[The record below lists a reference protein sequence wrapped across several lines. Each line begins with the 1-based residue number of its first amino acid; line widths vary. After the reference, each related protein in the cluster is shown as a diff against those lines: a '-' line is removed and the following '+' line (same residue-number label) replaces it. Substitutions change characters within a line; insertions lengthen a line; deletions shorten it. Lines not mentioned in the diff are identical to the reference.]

1 VTERESAVPLLSLT
15 YVSSATEL
23 LAMPDLLDM
32 LAAIRPKNEALGL
45 SGLLLYSGGNIIQV
59 LEGPEDAVEATFR
72 TIVDDPRH
80 KDVIVMLRDPIEQRS
95 FPDWSMGFR
104 TISRT
109 DVQRVEGLSTFLQE
123 PLAAEF
129 EARAEPAFYLLQV
142 FKETV
147 R

>member
-1 VTERESAVPLLSLT
+1 VPLLSLT

-23 LAMPDLLDM
+23 LAVPELLDLL
-32 LAAIRPKNEALGL
+32 AAVRPKNEALGL

-59 LEGPEDAVEATFR
+59 LEGPEDAVESTFR
-72 TIVDDPRH
+72 TILDDPRH
-80 KDVIVMLRDPIEQRS
+80 KDVIVMLRDPIEQRA

-104 TISRT
+104 DISRAE
-109 DVQRVEGLSTFLQE
+109 VQRVEGLSTFLQE
-123 PLAAEF
+123 PLAAKF
-129 EARAEPAFYLLQV
+129 EDRAEPAFYLLQL

>member
-1 VTERESAVPLLSLT
+1 MPLLSLT

-23 LAMPDLLDM
+23 LEMPALLDM

-59 LEGPEDAVEATFR
+59 LEGPEDAVESTFE

-80 KDVIVMLRDPIEQRS
+80 KDVIVMLRDPIEERA

-104 TISRT
+104 HLGPS
-109 DVQRVEGLSTFLQE
+109 DVRRAAGLSTFLQE
-123 PLAAEF
+123 PLATELGD
-129 EARAEPAFYLLQV
+129 RAEPAFYLLQL